1 MSACV
6 VEEGREEGGGPCMGD
21 AGAGV
26 SDVTHERTRREVLMS
41 GRGRRACSEQGPHPT
56 LHLQHG
62 TAHLWGANSGRRGW
76 SRKRTSAPQ
85 MNSNM
90 HGSTPRV
97 ALVLRSRRSW
107 PVAPQSYRSGWLLRV
122 VCIYSS
128 RDGQDVVPRVNPK
141 SIFQIIQN
149 KECWYQRYFVD
160 SNIIYFRACHFG
172 SAFKGENYSV

>member
-6 VEEGREEGGGPCMGD
+6 VEEGREEGGGPCVD
-21 AGAGV
+21 AGA
-26 SDVTHERTRREVLMS
+26 SDVTVERTRREVLMS

-56 LHLQHG
+56 MHLQHG

-85 MNSNM
+85 MSNP

-107 PVAPQSYRSGWLLRV
+107 PVAPQSYRSGDTVSNPHGSTPRV
-122 VCIYSS
+122 VLVLRSRRSWTVAPQSYRREDQRLGEILANYQCVVQYLPSS
-128 RDGQDVVPRVNPK
+128 K
-141 SIFQIIQN
+141 IL
-149 KECWYQRYFVD
+149 
-160 SNIIYFRACHFG
+160 
-172 SAFKGENYSV
+172 